1 MSHGLLIKWFCSK
14 AEYETQRMHLTG
26 EVTALSSVLMDGQ
39 VFDNEIS
46 FCKVYTT
53 QAKQELERAFLRHR
67 VSYFVEW
74 QDKGFWQRIFAPKGN
89 RISCTIRINKADYA
103 IARDLVR
110 GIKDIKVRSP
120 RGIQER
126 DTVKDLAKKK
136 AAREDDSKRARPAKP
151 VIRKTSSRQAPA
163 RQESASSRQRQED
176 ITRSASSS
184 GRKSSGQRGASG
196 KNASQRRSGQGASGR
211 TRSGSSSRSRSG
223 QR

>member
-14 AEYETQRMHLTG
+14 AESETQRMHLTG

-151 VIRKTSSRQAPA
+151 VIRKTSSKQAAA
-163 RQESASSRQRQED
+163 RQEDGARASASSGRRSSSQ
-176 ITRSASSS
+176 RSAS
-184 GRKSSGQRGASG
+184 GRAS
-196 KNASQRRSGQGASGR
+196 SQRRSAQGASSRG
-211 TRSGSSSRSRSG
+211 RSGGSSRSGR
-223 QR
+223 R